1 MAWLPRGGHVIGGGR
16 LLGVLTRGNTVYKNE
31 NKKQKFLLK
40 LITLRTIIVD
50 LCFNITCS
58 ESYLF
63 LT

>member
-1 MAWLPRGGHVIGGGR
+1 MFDIMAWLPRGGHVIGGGGR

-40 LITLRTIIVD
+40 LITFRTIIVD
-50 LCFNITCS
+50 L
-58 ESYLF
+58 